1 MYSPLAIGL
10 TVLDEVFHP
19 LLNILSMWAVYMSW
33 VTGARAGMVVSTV
46 TFDEPLDEPEVLG
59 VDVTIPPVSGMYVS
73 CGWLYPLSSRILNR
87 SVSAPAGTQ
96 SLKFQI
102 EQTI

>member
-1 MYSPLAIGL
+1 MYSPLAIGF

-19 LLNILSMWAVYMSW
+19 LLNILSIWAEYISW
-33 VTGARAGMVVSTV
+33 VTGSRGGVVVSTV
-46 TFDEPLDEPEVLG
+46 TFDELLDEPEELG
-59 VDVTIPPVSGMYVS
+59 VDVTTPPVSGMYVS
-73 CGWLYPLSSRILNR
+73 CGGLYPVSSRILSR